1 MCVEECDGQ
10 AAYICPP
17 SMSAPEKT
25 APEVGTV
32 VVSCSALILESKQIV
47 NDEAVNKKLDRT
59 LRVPSFV
66 APHPGLLGLALQAPG
81 CTTHSYPLRVAPKA
95 AVWP

>member
-1 MCVEECDGQ
+1 MGDT
-10 AAYICPP
+10 AK
-17 SMSAPEKT
+17 ST